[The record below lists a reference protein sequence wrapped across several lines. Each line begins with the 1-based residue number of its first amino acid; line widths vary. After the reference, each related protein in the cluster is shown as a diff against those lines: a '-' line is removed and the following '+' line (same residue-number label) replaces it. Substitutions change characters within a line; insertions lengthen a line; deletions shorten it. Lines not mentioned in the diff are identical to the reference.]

1 MRTLKR
7 LQNRLMLFVLGVVW
21 LLAGCASE
29 TTAVFDP
36 AGLGAREINAL
47 WWWLLGLGV
56 FTYVLVMGVLLLA
69 LLRRRRTARKRAKAK
84 YGRYLIIAGGVIFP
98 AIVLLVIYVLTFDTM
113 RDLSLVAADDPV
125 TVSVTGYQWWW
136 EANYPDHDVT
146 TANEIYIPI
155 DQTVVFELTSA
166 DVIHS
171 FWVPELHG
179 KMDMI
184 PGQINI
190 WELHAEEP
198 GDYWGICAEFCG
210 TQHAKMLFLV
220 TAVPS
225 NEFEAWLDRQ
235 RQPAPEPS
243 TETAVAGRQ
252 IFMDADCSECHT
264 IQGTSADGDLGP
276 DLTHLAGRRTI
287 GAGSL
292 TNNRGNL
299 AGWIADPHGIK
310 PGSLMPAA
318 QLTGPELEA
327 LVAYLETLE

>member
-1 MRTLKR
+1 MQISQRTQTKR
-7 LQNRLMLFVLGVVW
+7 VLFVLGVVW
-21 LLAGCASE
+21 LLTACHPD
-29 TTAVFDP
+29 TTAVFNP
-36 AGLGAREINAL
+36 AGAGAREINIL

-56 FTYVLVMGVLLLA
+56 FTYVLVMGILVLGLVW
-69 LLRRRRTARKRAKAK
+69 RRMSSERNSSKN
-84 YGRYLIIAGGVIFP
+84 GRYLIIGGGVIFP
-98 AIVLLVIYVLTFDTM
+98 AIVLLIIYVMTFDTM
-113 RDLSLVAADDPV
+113 RDLSLIAGPEPVA
-125 TVSVTGYQWWW
+125 VSVIGHQWWW
-136 EANYPDHDVT
+136 EVEYPDDDVI
-146 TANEIYIPI
+146 TANEIYIPT

-171 FWVPELHG
+171 FWVPQLHG
-179 KMDMI
+179 KMDLI
-184 PGQINI
+184 PGQTNT

-220 TAVPS
+220 TAVPP
-225 NEFEAWLDRQ
+225 NEFDAWLDQQ

-243 TETAVAGRQ
+243 TETAVAGLQ
-252 IFMDADCSECHT
+252 IFLDADCSECHT
-264 IQGTSADGDLGP
+264 IQGTPADGDLGP
-276 DLTHLAGRRTI
+276 DLTHLASRRTI

-292 TNNRGNL
+292 ENNRGNL

-327 LVAYLETLE
+327 LVTYLESLE